1 LQGQKFKDMRAFLQN
16 CPRDYD
22 DENEKKLSM
31 KPQDV
36 ASSWECVGAHV
47 RNPPARPPS
56 PTCVSQI
63 DAVTFGYQVG
73 PNSAHRPEDVQT
85 KKNKGTSGPRNS
97 SSEVI

>member
-1 LQGQKFKDMRAFLQN
+1 MRAFLQN
-16 CPRDYD
+16 CPRDYN
-22 DENEKKLSM
+22 DENKKKLSM

-47 RNPPARPPS
+47 RNPPARPPI

-63 DAVTFGYQVG
+63 DAVTFGYQVRL
-73 PNSAHRPEDVQT
+73 NSAHRPEDVQT

-97 SSEVI
+97 SSELI